1 MKGLLLEIMPSAPD
15 LVKIYCDN
23 KGAVDLSKNPGFRPK
38 TKHIGIQHHFIKE
51 RVASG
56 DIQVE
61 RLPLVE
67 MIADILTK
75 SLAKDANAK
84 CKKIDGLNLISH
96 KVGMLEFVNS

>member
-1 MKGLLLEIMPSAPD
+1 MN
-15 LVKIYCDN
+15 V
-23 KGAVDLSKNPGFRPK
+23 
-38 TKHIGIQHHFIKE
+38 GIRHHFIKE

-61 RLPLVE
+61 RLPSVE

-84 CKKIDGLNLISH
+84 CTSSMGLT
-96 KVGMLEFVNS
+96 